1 MIKYKDIQA
10 RTRTLKSNFTKQIEI
25 RLKKISPI
33 TNPKFF
39 GDSYIGGSESRL
51 EYLSI
56 KVPKVRTLF
65 VDQKIQNLNLSDI
78 ENLWFES
85 NIYEVKSLALMWL
98 EKQTTEFLLKN
109 IKKIFLWAN
118 EIDNWALS
126 DGYSGI
132 LAKLFEADQKK
143 LLPTYKK
150 WNKHKNS
157 WLRRISLVGLFYYS
171 RCRKIQPRFNLAISM
186 IKPHLSANEY
196 YLQKGVGWSLR
207 ECYNVY
213 PTETTDF
220 ITKNLSAIHSD
231 AWYAASEKM
240 PLALKNKLVLKRR
253 EYRKN
258 N

>member
-1 MIKYKDIQA
+1 M
-10 RTRTLKSNFTKQIEI
+10 KSAFTKQIEI
-25 RLKKISPI
+25 QLRKMSPI
-33 TNPKFF
+33 TNKKFF
-39 GDSYIGGSESRL
+39 GQSYIGGGESRL
-51 EYLSI
+51 EYLNI
-56 KVPKVRTLF
+56 TVPNVRAMF
-65 VDQKIQNLNLSDI
+65 ADQKIQNLSLSEI

-98 EKQTTEFLLKN
+98 EKQNADFLLKN
-109 IKKIFLWAN
+109 IKKIFSWSV

-126 DGYSGI
+126 DGYCGT

-171 RCRKIQPRFNLAISM
+171 RSRKNLPSFNLAISM
-186 IKPHLSANEY
+186 IKPHLLANEY
-196 YLQKGVGWSLR
+196 YLQKGVGWTLR

-220 ITKNLSAIHSD
+220 IIKNLSLIHSD

-240 PLALKNKLVLKRR
+240 PLTLKKKLVLKRR
-253 EYRKN
+253 EHRQNK
-258 N
+258 